1 MPRAGQLKPS
11 GERLSDRV
19 AVGVLTQAFPPS
31 LVDEV
36 LAETGRVQQRNRLLP
51 ARLVVYFVLAM
62 CLFSGQSYE
71 EVARLLTPGLRGARC
86 WRTSWVVL
94 STAAIWKARSRLG
107 AAPLRQLFARV
118 CCPVA
123 TPDTQGAFYR
133 GWRLTA
139 IDGTTFDLPDT
150 KANVEVFGRPPRSG
164 RGEQDVGCPQLRM
177 VGLVECGTHA
187 VFGAAAGALRTGKQ
201 ALARAVLVSVRPGM
215 LLLADRGFYGV
226 DLWHTAAATGRTCC
240 GGSVKTSCRRQYR

>member
-1 MPRAGQLKPS
+1 MARAGQSKSS

-19 AVGVLTQAFPPS
+19 AVGVLTQAFPQS

-71 EVARLLTPGLRGARC
+71 EVARLLTAGLQGARR
-86 WRTSWVVL
+86 WRASWVVP

-107 AAPLRQLFARV
+107 VAPLRQLFARV
-118 CCPVA
+118 CRPVA
-123 TPDTQGAFYR
+123 TPGTQGAFYR
-133 GWRLTA
+133 DWRLTA

-150 KANVEVFGRPPRSG
+150 KANVEAFGRPPRSG
-164 RGEQDVGCPQLRM
+164 RGEQDVG
-177 VGLVECGTHA
+177 
-187 VFGAAAGALRTGKQ
+187 
-201 ALARAVLVSVRPGM
+201 
-215 LLLADRGFYGV
+215 
-226 DLWHTAAATGRTCC
+226 
-240 GGSVKTSCRRQYR
+240 